1 MAVFDLSITDHV
13 ATLTLDRPDAL
24 NAMGPAFFE
33 ELPERMAEINDT
45 DAVRVVIFQ
54 GKGRA
59 FSAGLDLKQM
69 GPEILSPNADASP
82 AERRRALRDLIQ
94 TMQDALSSVADCRVP
109 VIAAIHGACIG
120 GGIDL
125 ITACDIRLA
134 ADDAR
139 FSIRETR
146 MAMVADLGTLQ
157 RIRDIVPE
165 GHVAELVYTGKDI
178 PAGRAAEIGLVN
190 RVLDDREMLQDAAR
204 EMAEQIASNSPLAVE
219 GAKHVLRASRDQ
231 SVEEGLDYV
240 ALWNTA
246 FLPSEDLSEA
256 VHAFVEGRDPS
267 FEGR

>member
-1 MAVFDLSITDHV
+1 MSVLDLSITDHI

-33 ELPERMAEINDT
+33 ELPQRMTEIDEA
-45 DAVRVVIFQ
+45 DRVRVVILRAS
-54 GKGRA
+54 GRA

-69 GPEILSPNADASP
+69 GPEILAGESTASP
-82 AERRRALRDLIQ
+82 VQERQALREQIQ
-94 TMQDALSSVADCRVP
+94 RMQAALSSVAACRVP
-109 VIAAIHGACIG
+109 VIAAIQGACIG

-178 PAGRAAEIGLVN
+178 PAHRAAKIGLVN
-190 RVLDDREMLQDAAR
+190 RVLDDREMLEDAAR
-204 EMAEQIASNSPLAVE
+204 EMATQIAENSPLAVE
-219 GAKHVLRASRDQ
+219 GAKHILRSSRDQ

-240 ALWNTA
+240 ALWNAA
-246 FLPSEDLSEA
+246 FLQSEDLSA
-256 VHAFVEGRDPS
+256 AMQAFIEGRDPS
-267 FEGR
+267 FDGR

>member
-1 MAVFDLSITDHV
+1 
-13 ATLTLDRPDAL
+13 
-24 NAMGPAFFE
+24 
-33 ELPERMAEINDT
+33 
-45 DAVRVVIFQ
+45 
-54 GKGRA
+54 
-59 FSAGLDLKQM
+59 
-69 GPEILSPNADASP
+69 
-82 AERRRALRDLIQ
+82 
-94 TMQDALSSVADCRVP
+94 MQDALSSVADCRVP

-134 ADDAR
+134 ADDVR
-139 FSIRETR
+139 FSVRETR

-157 RIRDIVPE
+157 RIRDIVPA

-190 RVLDDREMLQDAAR
+190 RVLDDREMLQDASR

-246 FLPSEDLSEA
+246 FLPSDDLSEA